1 MVIILFK
8 LKKIMMNLIFAFVSL
23 YTVNL
28 FTVNFDIMVPISILG
43 LIIISFLGLPGLITY
58 CLIVIKYL

>member
-8 LKKIMMNLIFAFVSL
+8 IKKLLMNLIFAFVSL

-28 FTVNFDIMVPISILG
+28 FTVNFDIVVPIGIFGLG
-43 LIIISFLGLPGLITY
+43 LIAFLGLPGLITY

>member
-1 MVIILFK
+1 MFK
-8 LKKIMMNLIFAFVSL
+8 LKKILMNLIFAFVSL

-28 FTVNFDIMVPISILG
+28 FTVNFDIIVPISFLG
-43 LIIISFLGLPGLITY
+43 LVTIAFLGLPGLITY

>member
-8 LKKIMMNLIFAFVSL
+8 IKKLLMNLIFAFISL

-28 FTVNFDIMVPISILG
+28 FTVNLDIIVPISIFG
-43 LIIISFLGLPGLITY
+43 LIIITLLGLPGLITY
-58 CLIVIKYL
+58 CLIVIKCL

>member
-8 LKKIMMNLIFAFVSL
+8 LKKVMMNLIFAFVSL

>member
-8 LKKIMMNLIFAFVSL
+8 IKKILMNLIFAFVSL
-23 YTVNL
+23 YTVNV
-28 FTVNFDIMVPISILG
+28 FTINFDIMIPISIFG
-43 LIIISFLGLPGLITY
+43 LIVISFLGLPGLITY

>member
-1 MVIILFK
+1 
-8 LKKIMMNLIFAFVSL
+8 MNLIFAFVSL

-28 FTVNFDIMVPISILG
+28 FTVNFDIIVPISFLG
-43 LIIISFLGLPGLITY
+43 LVTIAFLGLPGLITY